1 MKIGFDA
8 KRIFQNATGLGN
20 YSRTLVQNL
29 NQFHRQYDLH
39 LFTPKVKNNEW
50 AANFQQKYTTHLA
63 TSKPAAF
70 WRTFRMT
77 TDIDRQKMDIYH
89 GLTHELPFGIHRSKV
104 KSIVTVHDL
113 IFKIY
118 PHQYQALDRK
128 IYDWK
133 LKYACKTADKILA
146 ISEHTKQDII
156 KYYGTSPDKI
166 EVIYQSCSNDF
177 FNKKSKAAI
186 QEVTEKYLLP
196 KDYLLYVGSII
207 ERKNLLTLVKALP
220 LLEHK
225 IPLVVIGGGK
235 NYKQQVL
242 KYIQEN
248 KLQNEVIFLKNVAN
262 KDLPAIYQQAST
274 FIYPSLYEGFGIP
287 IIEAIFSKTPVITT
301 RESALPEAAGEF
313 SYFVKGTD
321 ANELAQTINGI
332 LNNKTVT
339 EERIIK
345 SLKYAEQHFLPV
357 ITAQKLHQLYLSIL
371 ST

>member
-20 YSRTLVQNL
+20 YSRTLVRNL
-29 NQFHRQYDLH
+29 NKFHRQYDLH
-39 LFTPKVKNNEW
+39 LFTPKVKDNEW
-50 AANFQQKYTTHLA
+50 AADFQRKYTTHTA
-63 TSKPAAF
+63 TFKPATL

-77 TDIDRQKMDIYH
+77 KDIDRNEIDIYH

-118 PHQYQALDRK
+118 PHQYKPIDRK

-133 LKYACKTADKILA
+133 LKYACKAADKILA
-146 ISEHTKQDII
+146 ISEHTKRDII

-166 EVIYQSCSNDF
+166 EVIHQSCSDDF
-177 FNKKSKAAI
+177 FNKKSETEI
-186 QEVTEKYLLP
+186 QEISKNHQLP
-196 KDYLLYVGSII
+196 KEYLLYVGSII
-207 ERKNLLTLVKALP
+207 ERKNLLTLVKSLP

-225 IPLVVIGGGK
+225 MPLVVIGGGK
-235 NYKQQVL
+235 EYKNLVL

-248 KLQNEVIFLKNVAN
+248 QLQKQVIFLKNVAN
-262 KDLPAIYQQAST
+262 EDLPAIYQKAKV
-274 FIYPSLYEGFGIP
+274 FVYPSLYEGFGIP
-287 IIEAIFSKTPVITT
+287 IIEAIFSQTPVVTT

-313 SYFVKGTD
+313 SYYIKGTD

-332 LNNKTVT
+332 LNNKTET
-339 EERIIK
+339 EERITK

-357 ITAQKLHQLYLSIL
+357 VTAQKLHQLYLSV
-371 ST
+371 